1 MYPVSI
7 SFVLSFN
14 EIQIFEFTEKKE
26 CYISLHQQSIIK
38 LLKKRNSKLPVTN
51 RRRHIFHGTWTRLV
65 RSLMIYSNPRS
76 IIIDA
81 LIIPPPYLP
90 PSPSQD
96 DRFSPRI
103 VARLKAVGFIRA
115 KGNVAYDGEKA
126 FSWGGKGVVSCQ
138 VCDVFLIS
146 FIDATGIR
154 VSGWYILTF
163 GDVVVV
169 KL

>member
-1 MYPVSI
+1 MYSVSI
-7 SFVLSFN
+7 SFFLS
-14 EIQIFEFTEKKE
+14 IQIFEFTEKKKE

-38 LLKKRNSKLPVTN
+38 LLKKRNSKQLPVTN
-51 RRRHIFHGTWTRLV
+51 RRRHIFHGTWTRLSHGLLKPTFDYHRRV
-65 RSLMIYSNPRS
+65 DHPPSS
-76 IIIDA
+76 
-81 LIIPPPYLP
+81 PPPP
-90 PSPSQD
+90 PQD

-103 VARLKAVGFIRA
+103 VSRLKAVGFIRA
-115 KGNVAYDGEKA
+115 KGNVAYNGEKA

-138 VCDVFLIS
+138 VYDVFLIS

>member
-1 MYPVSI
+1 MLHFSSPTIYHKAVEEEKFETACHESKKTHFSRDVNTSRSVS
-7 SFVLSFN
+7 
-14 EIQIFEFTEKKE
+14 
-26 CYISLHQQSIIK
+26 HD
-38 LLKKRNSKLPVTN
+38 LLKPTFDYH
-51 RRRHIFHGTWTRLV
+51 RR
-65 RSLMIYSNPRS
+65 
-76 IIIDA
+76 IDH
-81 LIIPPPYLP
+81 P

-154 VSGWYILTF
+154 VSG
-163 GDVVVV
+163 
-169 KL
+169 